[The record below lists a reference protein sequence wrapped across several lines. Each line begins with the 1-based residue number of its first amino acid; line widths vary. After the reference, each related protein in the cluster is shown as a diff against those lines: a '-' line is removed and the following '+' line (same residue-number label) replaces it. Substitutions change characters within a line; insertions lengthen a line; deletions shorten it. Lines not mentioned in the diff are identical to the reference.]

1 MIPADL
7 SLAHA
12 LAIAL
17 LFAAWWLYSPLLKLF
32 GRGTLN
38 AQLGVVRVRWM
49 TLSIS
54 RQNRTF
60 DALLLNQIINSV
72 SFFGSATLIV
82 VAGLIGTFANV
93 KAVHEVITG
102 LHFFSPMSVEL
113 LALNLSVVTL
123 VLAISFFSF
132 TYALRKLIYTVALT
146 GGLPE
151 QAASTP
157 TLQIQVEATSTVLSE
172 AIRSFN
178 NGIRGYYY
186 AVAALF
192 LLTGPIPCIIATCL
206 VMAMLFWR
214 QTMTPTARAIAAYVD
229 ALETGNTPASTQK

>member
-1 MIPADL
+1 M
-7 SLAHA
+7 
-12 LAIAL
+12 
-17 LFAAWWLYSPLLKLF
+17 
-32 GRGTLN
+32 R
-38 AQLGVVRVRWM
+38 
-49 TLSIS
+49 
-54 RQNRTF
+54 
-60 DALLLNQIINSV
+60 INSV

-93 KAVHEVITG
+93 KAVHEVISD
-102 LHFFSPMSVEL
+102 LHFFEPMSVEL
-113 LALNLSVVTL
+113 LAVNLATVTL
-123 VLAISFFSF
+123 VLGISFFSF

-151 QAASTP
+151 QAEQTP
-157 TLQIQVEATSTVLSE
+157 ALKAQVKATSVVLSE

-192 LLTGPIPCIIATCL
+192 LLAGPIPCIIATCL

-214 QTMTPTARAIAAYVD
+214 QTMTPTARAIGAYVD
-229 ALETGNTPASTQK
+229 AVEQETTAG

>member
-1 MIPADL
+1 MIPADFT
-7 SLAHA
+7 LAHA
-12 LAIAL
+12 IAIAL
-17 LFAAWWLYSPLLKLF
+17 LFAAWTLYSPLLRLF

-38 AQLGVVRVRWM
+38 AQLGAVRLRWM
-49 TLSIS
+49 TLSTS

-82 VAGLIGTFANV
+82 VAGLLGTFANV
-93 KAVHEVITG
+93 KAVNEVISG
-102 LHFFSPMSVEL
+102 LHFFAPMSVEL
-113 LALNLSVVTL
+113 LAVNLGVVVL

-146 GGLPE
+146 GSLPE
-151 QAASTP
+151 QAEQTP
-157 TLQIQVEATSTVLSE
+157 LIKAQIEATSVVLSE

-178 NGIRGYYY
+178 NGIRGFYY

-192 LLTGPIPCIIATCL
+192 LLVDPIACMVATCA

-214 QTMTPTARAIAAYVD
+214 QTMTPTARAIGAYVD
-229 ALETGNTPASTQK
+229 ALTRDHQQ

>member
-1 MIPADL
+1 MIPADFT
-7 SLAHA
+7 LAHA
-12 LAIAL
+12 IAIAL
-17 LFAAWWLYSPLLKLF
+17 LFAAWTLYSPLLQLF

-38 AQLGVVRVRWM
+38 AQLGVVRLRWM
-49 TLSIS
+49 TLSTS

-82 VAGLIGTFANV
+82 VAGLLGTFANV
-93 KAVHEVITG
+93 KAVNEVISG
-102 LHFFSPMSVEL
+102 LKFFAPMSVEL
-113 LALNLSVVTL
+113 LAVNLGLVVL

-151 QAASTP
+151 QAEETP
-157 TLQIQVEATSTVLSE
+157 LLNAQIEATAVVLSE

-178 NGIRGYYY
+178 NGIRGFYY

-192 LLTGPIPCIIATCL
+192 LLVGPLACMVATCA

-214 QTMTPTARAIAAYVD
+214 QTMTPTARAIGAYVD
-229 ALETGNTPASTQK
+229 ALARDHQQ

>member
-1 MIPADL
+1 MIPADFT
-7 SLAHA
+7 LAHA
-12 LAIAL
+12 IAIAL
-17 LFAAWWLYSPLLKLF
+17 LFAAWTLYSPLLQLF

-38 AQLGVVRVRWM
+38 AQLGVVRLRWM
-49 TLSIS
+49 TLSTS

-82 VAGLIGTFANV
+82 VAGLLGTFANV
-93 KAVHEVITG
+93 QAVHGVISG
-102 LHFFSPMSVEL
+102 LKFFAPMSVEL
-113 LALNLSVVTL
+113 LAVNLGLVVL

-151 QAASTP
+151 QAEETP
-157 TLQIQVEATSTVLSE
+157 LLKAQIEATAVVLSE

-178 NGIRGYYY
+178 NGIRGFYY

-192 LLTGPIPCIIATCL
+192 LLVGPLACMVATCA

-214 QTMTPTARAIAAYVD
+214 QTMTPTARAIGAYVD
-229 ALETGNTPASTQK
+229 ALARDHQQ

>member
-7 SLAHA
+7 TLAHA
-12 LAIAL
+12 LAIGL
-17 LFAAWWLYSPLLKLF
+17 LFAAWWLYSPLLNLF

-38 AQLGVVRVRWM
+38 AQLGVVRLRWM
-49 TLSIS
+49 SLSTT

-60 DALLLNQIINSV
+60 DALLLNQVINSV

-102 LHFFSPMSVEL
+102 LHFFEPMSVEL
-113 LALNLSVVTL
+113 LAVNLATVTL
-123 VLAISFFSF
+123 VLGISFFSF

-151 QAASTP
+151 QAEQTP
-157 TLQIQVEATSTVLSE
+157 EIKAQVAATAIVLSE

-192 LLTGPIPCIIATCL
+192 LLAGPVPCIIATCL

-214 QTMTPTARAIAAYVD
+214 QTMTPTARAIGAYVD
-229 ALETGNTPASTQK
+229 AVEKSASGGGT

>member
-1 MIPADL
+1 MVPSDFT
-7 SLAHA
+7 LAHA
-12 LAIAL
+12 VAITL
-17 LFAAWWLYSPLLKLF
+17 LFAAWWLYSPILKLF

-38 AQLGVVRVRWM
+38 AQLGVVRLRWM
-49 TLSIS
+49 SLSIA

-60 DALLLNQIINSV
+60 DALLLNQVISSV
-72 SFFGSATLIV
+72 AFFGSATLIV

-93 KAVHEVITG
+93 KAVHAVIAD
-102 LHFFSPMSVEL
+102 LHFFAPMSVEL
-113 LALNLSVVTL
+113 LAINLGAVAL
-123 VLAISFFSF
+123 ILGISFFSF
-132 TYALRKLIYTVALT
+132 TYPLRKLIYTVALM

-151 QAASTP
+151 QAPMTP
-157 TLQIQVEATSTVLSE
+157 ALTIQSQATATVLSE

-192 LLTGPIPCIIATCL
+192 LLAGPVACICATCL

-214 QTMTPTARAIAAYVD
+214 QTMTRTSKAIASYVD
-229 ALETGNTPASTQK
+229 AVETDTAG

>member
-1 MIPADL
+1 MIPSDL
-7 SLAHA
+7 TISHA
-12 LAIAL
+12 LAIGL
-17 LFAAWWLYSPLLKLF
+17 LFAAWWLYSPLLRLF

-49 TLSIS
+49 TLSTS

-60 DALLLNQIINSV
+60 DALLLNQVINSV

-82 VAGLIGTFANV
+82 VAGLFGTFASV
-93 KAVHEVITG
+93 KSVHEVITG
-102 LHFFSPMSVEL
+102 LHFFAPMSVGL
-113 LALNLSVVTL
+113 LAVNLGTVTL

-151 QAASTP
+151 QAEQTP
-157 TLQIQVEATSTVLSE
+157 LLKAQVAATATVLSE

-192 LLTGPIPCIIATCL
+192 LMAGPIPCIIATSL

-229 ALETGNTPASTQK
+229 AVDGQRPEDGT

>member
-1 MIPADL
+1 MIPADFA
-7 SLAHA
+7 LAHA
-12 LAIAL
+12 IAIAL
-17 LFAAWWLYSPLLKLF
+17 LFAAWALYSPLLRLF

-38 AQLGVVRVRWM
+38 AQLGVVRLRWM
-49 TLSIS
+49 TLSTS

-82 VAGLIGTFANV
+82 VAGLLGTFANV
-93 KAVHEVITG
+93 RAVNEVISG
-102 LHFFSPMSVEL
+102 LHFFAPMSVEL
-113 LALNLSVVTL
+113 LAINFGVVVL
-123 VLAISFFSF
+123 ALAISFFSF

-151 QAASTP
+151 QAEQTP
-157 TLQIQVEATSTVLSE
+157 LIQAQIEATSVVLSE

-178 NGIRGYYY
+178 NGIRGFYY
-186 AVAALF
+186 AVAGLF
-192 LLTGPIPCIIATCL
+192 LLVDPIACIVATGA

-214 QTMTPTARAIAAYVD
+214 QTLTPTARAIGAYVD
-229 ALETGNTPASTQK
+229 ALARDHHKQ

>member
-1 MIPADL
+1 MVPSDFTP
-7 SLAHA
+7 AHA
-12 LAIAL
+12 VAIAL
-17 LFAAWWLYSPLLKLF
+17 LFASWWLYSPILRLF

-38 AQLGVVRVRWM
+38 AQLGVVRLRWIS
-49 TLSIS
+49 LSIA

-60 DALLLNQIINSV
+60 DALLLNQIISSV
-72 SFFGSATLIV
+72 AFFGSATLIV

-93 KAVHEVITG
+93 KAVHAVIAD
-102 LHFFSPMSVEL
+102 LHFFAPMSVEL
-113 LALNLSVVTL
+113 LAINLGAVAL
-123 VLAISFFSF
+123 ILGISFFSF
-132 TYALRKLIYTVALT
+132 TYALRKLIYTVALM

-151 QAASTP
+151 QAPMTP
-157 TLQIQVEATSTVLSE
+157 ALTIQSQATATVLSE

-192 LLTGPIPCIIATCL
+192 LLAGPVACISATCL

-214 QTMTPTARAIAAYVD
+214 QTMTRTSKAIASYVD
-229 ALETGNTPASTQK
+229 AVETDTAG